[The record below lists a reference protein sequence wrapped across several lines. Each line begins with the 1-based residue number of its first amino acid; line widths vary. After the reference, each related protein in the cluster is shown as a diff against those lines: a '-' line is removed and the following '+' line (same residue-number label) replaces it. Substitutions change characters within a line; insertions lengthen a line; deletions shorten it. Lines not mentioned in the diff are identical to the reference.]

1 MTTESIPVETA
12 RPSFRFSRRQAIALV
27 FGCTIFG
34 AVAQILFKFGA
45 RDLVGFKFDACLAIP
60 LMIFDILLDPPL
72 FAGYFLYGVS
82 TILLTL
88 ALRDGELS
96 VLYPVISMTYVWVMF
111 LSVMIFHESLNPFKL
126 AGIAAI
132 VLGVALLG
140 KDPRK

>member
-1 MTTESIPVETA
+1 MTTESIPAEPA
-12 RPSFRFSRRQAIALV
+12 QSSFRFSRRQAIGLV

-45 RDLVGFKFDACLAIP
+45 NDLVGLKLDTLLANP
-60 LMIFDILLDPPL
+60 LMILDILLDPPL
-72 FAGYFLYGVS
+72 FAGYFLYGLS

-96 VLYPVISMTYVWVMF
+96 VLYPVISMTYVWVTF

-126 AGIAAI
+126 LGIAAI

-140 KDPRK
+140 KNPKK